1 MSPEP
6 RRIAQIV
13 RLKRESLQAY
23 KECHDA
29 VWPAVLQ
36 QIKDCNIVDY
46 SIFLDDQS
54 MTLFATMKYV
64 GDDYDADM
72 EKMKANPKV
81 REWWYDS
88 HVQEKNHQRRPRA
101 DLCVRLDRRQM
112 TDGMQETL
120 VDGAQGSTD
129 PKGW

>member
-54 MTLFATMKYV
+54 MTLYATMKYV

-88 HVQEKNHQRRPRA
+88 HVQRKNHQRRPRA

>member
-88 HVQEKNHQRRPRA
+88 HVQEKTIYAGPV
-101 DLCVRLDRRQM
+101 LTCVCVWIVGR
-112 TDGMQETL
+112 
-120 VDGAQGSTD
+120 
-129 PKGW
+129 